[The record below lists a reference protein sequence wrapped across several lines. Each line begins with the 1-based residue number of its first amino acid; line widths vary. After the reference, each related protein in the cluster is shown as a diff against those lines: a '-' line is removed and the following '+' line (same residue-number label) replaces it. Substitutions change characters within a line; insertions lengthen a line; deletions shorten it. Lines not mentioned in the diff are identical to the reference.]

1 VSGVALALL
10 TVYGIL
16 TLGIRIVV
24 QVARTGSTGFKGLS
38 GGPVEQTAGLL
49 FVGGIALSVAG
60 AMADGAGSL
69 DPIAFLD
76 GDVGRD
82 AGIGLAA
89 GGLVTTFAA
98 QLAMGDAW
106 RIGVD
111 PSERTELVT
120 DGPFSVVRNPIYA
133 GMIPFFFGIAL
144 LVPNVVA
151 VAGAV
156 LVFVGLEL
164 QTRLVE
170 EPYLMRT
177 HGDEYARYASRVGR
191 FGPGLGRLG

>member
-1 VSGVALALL
+1 VSGLALALL

-16 TLGIRIVV
+16 TLGIRIAV
-24 QVARTGSTGFKGLS
+24 QLARTGSTGFKGLS
-38 GGPVEQTAGLL
+38 GGPLEQAAGVL
-49 FVGGIALSVAG
+49 FVGGIALVVVG
-60 AMADGAGSL
+60 AMSDGAGSL
-69 DPIAFLD
+69 DPIGFLD

-89 GGLVTTFAA
+89 GGIFTTFAA

-144 LVPNVVA
+144 LVPNILA
-151 VAGAV
+151 VAGALLV
-156 LVFVGLEL
+156 LLGLEL

-170 EPYLMRT
+170 EPYLLAT
-177 HGDEYARYASRVGR
+177 HGEAYRHYAARVGR
-191 FGPGLGRLG
+191 FVPGLGRLG

>member
-1 VSGVALALL
+1 MSGLALTLL

-16 TLGIRIVV
+16 TLGIRIAV
-24 QVARTGSTGFKGLS
+24 QLARTGSTGFKGLS
-38 GGPVEQTAGLL
+38 GGPLERTAGVL
-49 FVGGIALSVAG
+49 FAVGIALAVVG
-60 AMADGAGSL
+60 AMRDAAGSL
-69 DPIAFLD
+69 DPIGFLD
-76 GDVGRD
+76 GGVGRD

-89 GGLVTTFAA
+89 GGIVTTFAA

-144 LVPNVVA
+144 LVPNIQA

-156 LVFVGLEL
+156 LVLLGLEL

-170 EPYLMRT
+170 EPYLLST
-177 HGDEYARYASRVGR
+177 HGEAYRRYAARVGR
-191 FGPGLGRLG
+191 FVPGLGRLG